1 MIRRESPSAAP
12 KCDFTNLLFDKART
26 MLSLE
31 EIAARLE
38 CSRAHVFNLIEGGD
52 LGCINIGTGK
62 TKYYR
67 IPASEWEKFLK
78 KRASV

>member
-1 MIRRESPSAAP
+1 MQQ
-12 KCDFTNLLFDKART
+12 CDFGNLLFDKERT

-31 EIAARLE
+31 EIAAKLE

-52 LGCINIGTGK
+52 LGCVNIGTGK

-67 IPASEWEKFLK
+67 IPAAEWERFLK
-78 KRASV
+78 RRASV

>member
-1 MIRRESPSAAP
+1 MTRRDATSATP
-12 KCDFTNLLFDKART
+12 KCDFANLLFDKART

-31 EIAARLE
+31 EIAAKLE

-67 IPASEWEKFLK
+67 IPAAEWEKFLR
-78 KRASV
+78 KRASL